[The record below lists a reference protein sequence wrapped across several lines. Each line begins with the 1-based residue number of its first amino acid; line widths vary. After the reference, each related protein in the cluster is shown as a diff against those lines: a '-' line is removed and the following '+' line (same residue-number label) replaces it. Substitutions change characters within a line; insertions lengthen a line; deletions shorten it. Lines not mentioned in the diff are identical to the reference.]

1 MGWLFTRGQT
11 RADLIQR
18 LTKPEESDKSSY
30 RTLAHCCKGNVLWA
44 VQEVTFKQ
52 SNPRFEAGVPHA
64 FIACYLMGYDRAPDC
79 RGWGYKD
86 MEESMHP
93 YHYHCPLAYLDMAPE
108 ACPAWREEVRKLH
121 ARNSRPL
128 AIGDCWSLV
137 GCKVESVCITSV
149 RPLRGRD
156 RNTGTLYRLKRRLL
170 GEKLEADP
178 AAKPVQPSLSFTPE
192 AVTA

>member
-11 RADLIQR
+11 RADLIHR
-18 LTKPEESDKSSY
+18 LTKPEENDLSSY
-30 RTLAHCCKGNVLWA
+30 RTLARCCKGNVLWA

-52 SNPRFEAGVPHA
+52 NTPRFEKGVPHR
-64 FIACYLMGYDRAPDC
+64 FIGSYLMAYDRAIDC

-93 YHYHCPLAYLDMAPE
+93 YHYHCPLAYLDMVPE
-108 ACPAWREEVRKLH
+108 ACPAWREGVRKHH

-128 AIGDCWSLV
+128 AIGDCWSVV
-137 GCKVESVCITSV
+137 GSTVESVCITSV

-156 RNTGTLYRLKRRLL
+156 RSTGTLYRLKRRVL
-170 GEKLEADP
+170 GEKLAVAP
-178 AAKPVQPSLSFTPE
+178 AAKPVQASLSLAPE
-192 AVTA
+192 AITA

>member
-108 ACPAWREEVRKLH
+108 ACPAWREEVRKQH
-121 ARNSRPL
+121 ARNNRRI
-128 AIGDCWSLV
+128 AVGECWALV
-137 GCKVESVCITSV
+137 GCTVAAVCITSV

-156 RNTGTLYRLKRRLL
+156 YNGTLYRLKRRLL
-170 GEKLEADP
+170 GEKLEADL